1 MCSTLLWKVF
11 VMNEDQ
17 FLWVEKY
24 RPKKV
29 SDCIL
34 PDRIK
39 TVFQEYVDRKSI
51 PNLMLTGS
59 AGVGK
64 TTVAMAMCDEI
75 GLNHMFINSSEERG
89 IDMLRTKIKGYASTI
104 SLTGGRKVIIL
115 DEADYLTPEAQAGL
129 RGIIEEFSDNCS
141 FIFTC
146 NFKSRLI
153 DALHSRCSVIEF
165 SLKTDE
171 KPRMAAQLFT
181 RLSVILNK
189 ENVSYDK
196 QVLIKLI
203 EKFFPDYRRTL
214 NELQR
219 YSTNG
224 SLDAGTLSQITDV
237 RKIADLVGYLKE
249 GNFTEMRKWVVS
261 NSDIEPARIYRKIY
275 DSLYEYFKP
284 ESIPQAVIIISKYQY
299 QSAFV
304 ADQEINLVA
313 CLTEIMVDCEFV

>member
-1 MCSTLLWKVF
+1 MT
-11 VMNEDQ
+11 D

-24 RPKKV
+24 RPKTV
-29 SDCIL
+29 AECIL

-39 TVFQEYVDRKSI
+39 EVFQEYVDKNSI

-64 TTVAMAMCDEI
+64 TTVAMAMCEQI
-75 GLNHMFINSSEERG
+75 GLNHLFINSSEERG
-89 IDMLRTKIKGYASTI
+89 IDMLRTKIRGYASSL

-129 RGIIEEFSDNCS
+129 RGAIEEYSDNCT

-153 DALHSRCSVIEF
+153 DALHSRCSVIDF
-165 SLKTDE
+165 SLHAEE

-181 RLSVILNK
+181 RLSTILSK
-189 ENVSYDK
+189 ENIEYDK
-196 QVLIKLI
+196 QVLIKI
-203 EKFFPDYRRTL
+203 VEKFFPDYRRTL

-219 YSTNG
+219 YSAFG
-224 SLDAGTLSQITDV
+224 SIDAGTLSQISDV
-237 RKIADLVGYLKE
+237 RKIGELVGFLKE
-249 GNFTEMRKWVVS
+249 GNFSEMRKWVVA
-261 NSDIEPARIYRKIY
+261 NSDIEPARIYRKVY

-284 ESIPQAVIIISKYQY
+284 ESIPQAVVIISKYQY

-313 CLTEIMVDCEFV
+313 CLTEIMVDCEFN

>member
-1 MCSTLLWKVF
+1 
-11 VMNEDQ
+11 MNNSEEY
-17 FLWVEKY
+17 LWVERY
-24 RPKKV
+24 RPKCV
-29 SDCIL
+29 ADCIL

-39 TVFQEYVDRKSI
+39 KVFQSYVDEGNL

-64 TTVAMAMCDEI
+64 TTVAKAMCEQL
-75 GLNHMFINSSEERG
+75 GLNHLFINSSEERG

-129 RGIIEEFSDNCS
+129 RGAIEEFSDNCS

-153 DALHSRCSVIEF
+153 DALHSRCSVIDF
-165 SLKTDE
+165 SLQAEE
-171 KPRMAAQLFT
+171 KPRMAAQLFA
-181 RLSVILNK
+181 RLSTVLTQ
-189 ENVSYDK
+189 ENISYDK
-196 QVLIKLI
+196 QVLIKIL

-219 YSTNG
+219 YSASG
-224 SLDAGTLSQITDV
+224 AIDAGTLAQVSDIRKITD
-237 RKIADLVGYLKE
+237 LVKHLKE
-249 GNFTEMRKWVVS
+249 GNFAEMRKWVVV
-261 NSDIEPARIYRKIY
+261 NSDIEPARIYRKVY
-275 DSLYEYFKP
+275 DSLYDYFKP
-284 ESIPQAVIIISKYQY
+284 ESIPQAVVILAKYQY

-304 ADQEINLVA
+304 ADQEINIVA
-313 CLTEIMVDCEFV
+313 CLTEIMVDCEYV

>member
-1 MCSTLLWKVF
+1 MS
-11 VMNEDQ
+11 E
-17 FLWVEKY
+17 FLFVEKY
-24 RPKKV
+24 RPKTV
-29 SDCIL
+29 ADCIL

-39 TVFQEYVDRKSI
+39 KTFQEYVDQGNI

-64 TTVAMAMCDEI
+64 TTVAKAMCEQL
-75 GLNHMFINSSEERG
+75 GLNHLFINSSEERG

-129 RGIIEEFSDNCS
+129 RGAIEEFSENCS

-153 DALHSRCSVIEF
+153 DALHSRCSVVDF
-165 SLKTDE
+165 TLKNEE
-171 KPRMAAQLFT
+171 KPKMAMQMFK
-181 RLSVILNK
+181 RVCIILDK
-189 ENVSYDK
+189 EEVNYDK
-196 QVLIKLI
+196 AVVQQLVAKY
-203 EKFFPDYRRTL
+203 FPDYRRTL

-219 YSTNG
+219 YASSG
-224 SLDAGTLSQITDV
+224 SIDAGVLAQISDV
-237 RKIADLVGYLKE
+237 RKIADLVGYLKS
-249 GNFTEMRKWVVS
+249 GNFSDMRKWVVS
-261 NSDIEPARIYRKIY
+261 NSDIEPARIYRRIY

-284 ESIPQAVIIISKYQY
+284 ESIPQAVIIIGKYQY
-299 QSAFV
+299 QAAFV

-313 CLTEIMVDCEFV
+313 CLTEIMVDTEMA

>member
-1 MCSTLLWKVF
+1 MS
-11 VMNEDQ
+11 E

-24 RPKKV
+24 RPKTV
-29 SDCIL
+29 AECIL

-39 TVFQEYVDRKSI
+39 AVFQSYVDAQSV

-64 TTVAMAMCDEI
+64 TTVALAMCEQI
-75 GLNHMFINSSEERG
+75 GLNYLFINSSEERG

-129 RGIIEEFSDNCS
+129 RGAIEEFSDNCT

-153 DALHSRCSVIEF
+153 DALHSRCSVIDF
-165 SLKTDE
+165 ALKADE
-171 KPRMAAQLFT
+171 KPRMASQLFT
-181 RLSVILNK
+181 KASTILNQ
-189 ENVSYDK
+189 ESVEYDK
-196 QVLIKLI
+196 QVLIKI
-203 EKFFPDYRRTL
+203 VEKFFPDYRRTL

-219 YSTNG
+219 YCSSGT
-224 SLDAGTLSQITDV
+224 LDAGTLTQVSDV
-237 RKIADLVGYLKE
+237 RKISDLVGYLKE
-249 GNFTEMRKWVVS
+249 GNFAEMRKWVVV
-261 NSDIEPARIYRKIY
+261 NSDIEPARVYRKIY
-275 DSLYEYFKP
+275 DSLYEFFKP
-284 ESIPQAVIIISKYQY
+284 ESIPQAVVILSKYQY

-313 CLTEIMVDCEFV
+313 CLTEIMVDCEFVS

>member
-1 MCSTLLWKVF
+1 MSD
-11 VMNEDQ
+11 E

-24 RPKKV
+24 RPKTI

-39 TVFQEYVDRKSI
+39 KIFQSYVDNNNI

-64 TTVAMAMCDEI
+64 TTVARALCEELGI
-75 GLNHMFINSSEERG
+75 NHLFINSSEERG
-89 IDMLRTKIKGYASTI
+89 IDILRTKIKSYASTI

-115 DEADYLTPEAQAGL
+115 DESDYLTADAQAAL
-129 RGIIEEFSDNCS
+129 RGAIEEFSANCT

-153 DALHSRCSVIEF
+153 DALHSRCSVIDFTLQKE
-165 SLKTDE
+165 E
-171 KPRMAAQLFT
+171 KPKMAVMLMK
-181 RLSVILNK
+181 RLGCILDK
-189 ENVSYDK
+189 ENVTYDK
-196 QVLIKLI
+196 PVLAKII

-219 YSTNG
+219 YSSSG
-224 SLDAGTLSQITDV
+224 SIDAGIISQVSDV
-237 RKIADLVGYLKE
+237 RKINDLVGYLKA
-249 GNFTEMRKWVVS
+249 GNFSEMRKWVVS
-261 NSDIEPARIYRKIY
+261 NSDIEASRIYRSVY
-275 DSLYEYFKP
+275 DSLYEYLKP
-284 ESIPQAVIIISKYQY
+284 ESIPQAVVIIAKYQY
-299 QSAFV
+299 QAAFV

-313 CLTEIMVDCEFV
+313 CLTEMMVDCEYV